1 MIMENNRLMILAIK
15 AKSTRILKHW
25 KSDRKRTWYVGSQ
38 WHFSYGNIFQQ
49 KCGRTDEEELKWNLD
64 RLIESFKESC
74 KEVNVELEP
83 NSFTIY
89 ISDYEAFNE
98 VSFSDSCVV
107 PYNKGVLKKCF
118 DFKERKKRKMVSGLT
133 ASTGIDVLI
142 DGQMKCI
149 PIEKIVNMWASGEKS
164 LLVKS
169 YNTRSKKIEWKPIID
184 VRQNL
189 ISDNVNVVD
198 YIYSNGL
205 GTIRTIMSDN
215 LRLRTRSS
223 KWITAKN
230 LKEEVVNDAN
240 DLIYFDLGIH
250 TSDIPTPIEL
260 YQLNIQGNHNFFA
273 NDLLVGDLTRE

>member
-1 MIMENNRLMILAIK
+1 MENNNRLMILAIK

-74 KEVNVELEP
+74 KEVNVELAP

-89 ISDYEAFNE
+89 VSDYEAFND
-98 VSFSDSCVV
+98 VAFSDSCVV
-107 PYNKGVLKKCF
+107 PYNKGPLKKCF
-118 DFKERKKRKMVSGLT
+118 DFKPRKKREMASGLT
-133 ASTGIDVLI
+133 ASAGIDVLI
-142 DGQMKCI
+142 DGQMKSMS
-149 PIEKIVNMWASGEKS
+149 IEKIVNMWASGEKS

>member
-1 MIMENNRLMILAIK
+1 METNNRLMMLAIK

-74 KEVNVELEP
+74 KEVNVELES

-98 VSFSDSCVV
+98 VIFSDSCVV
-107 PYNKGVLKKCF
+107 PYNKGPLKKCF
-118 DFKERKKRKMVSGLT
+118 DFKPRKKRKMISGLT
-133 ASTGIDVLI
+133 ASAGIDVLL
-142 DGQMKCI
+142 DGQMKCMR
-149 PIEKIVNMWASGEKS
+149 IEEIVNMWNSGEKS

-184 VRQNL
+184 VRKGL
-189 ISDNVNVVD
+189 VSDNANIV
-198 YIYSNGL
+198 YYFYSNGL

-215 LRLRTRSS
+215 LRLRTKSS

-273 NDLLVGDLTRE
+273 NDILVGDLTRE

>member
-1 MIMENNRLMILAIK
+1 MLAIK

-25 KSDRKRTWYVGSQ
+25 KNDRKRTWYVGSK
-38 WHFSYGNIFQQ
+38 WIFSYGNDFQ
-49 KCGRTDEEELKWNLD
+49 KECGRTDAEELKWNLD
-64 RLIESFKESC
+64 RLIESFKENC
-74 KEVNVELEP
+74 KEVNVELAT
-83 NSFTIY
+83 NSFVIY
-89 ISDYEAFNE
+89 ISDYSAFE
-98 VSFSDSCVV
+98 DVAFSDSCVV
-107 PYNKGVLKKCF
+107 PYNKGVLKRCF
-118 DFKERKKRKMVSGLT
+118 DFRERKKRKMMSGLE
-133 ASTGIDVLI
+133 ASAGIDVLI
-142 DGQMKCI
+142 DDQMKCMS
-149 PIEKIVNMWASGEKS
+149 IEKIANMWISGEKS

-215 LRLRTRSS
+215 LRLRTKSS

>member
-1 MIMENNRLMILAIK
+1 MENNRLMMLAIK

-25 KSDRKRTWYVGSQ
+25 KNDRKRTWYVGSK
-38 WHFSYGNIFQQ
+38 WIFSYGNDFQ
-49 KCGRTDEEELKWNLD
+49 KECGRTDAEELKWNLD
-64 RLIESFKESC
+64 RLIESFKENC
-74 KEVNVELEP
+74 KEVNVELDP
-83 NSFTIY
+83 NSFVIY
-89 ISDYEAFNE
+89 ISDYSAFE
-98 VSFSDSCVV
+98 DVAFSDSCVV
-107 PYNKGVLKKCF
+107 PYNKGVLKRCF
-118 DFKERKKRKMVSGLT
+118 DFRERKKRKMMSGLE
-133 ASTGIDVLI
+133 ASAGIDVLI
-142 DGQMKCI
+142 DDQMKCMS
-149 PIEKIVNMWASGEKS
+149 IEKIANMWISGEKS

-215 LRLRTRSS
+215 LRLRTKSS

>member
-1 MIMENNRLMILAIK
+1 MENNNKLMILAIK

-98 VSFSDSCVV
+98 VIFSDSCVV
-107 PYNKGVLKKCF
+107 PYNKGSLKKCF
-118 DFKERKKRKMVSGLT
+118 DFKPRKKRKMISGLT
-133 ASTGIDVLI
+133 ASAEIDVLI

-149 PIEKIVNMWASGEKS
+149 PIEKIVNMWNSGEKS

-169 YNTRSKKIEWKPIID
+169 YNTRSKKIEWKTIID

-189 ISDNVNVVD
+189 ISGNVNIVD
-198 YIYSNGL
+198 CIYSNGL
-205 GTIRTIMSDN
+205 GTIQTSMSDN
-215 LRLRTRSS
+215 LRLRTKSS

-230 LKEEVVNDAN
+230 LKEEVINDAN
-240 DLIYFDLGIH
+240 DPGYFDLGIH
-250 TSDIPTPIEL
+250 KSNISTPINL

-273 NDLLVGDLTRE
+273 NDILVGDLTRE

>member
-1 MIMENNRLMILAIK
+1 METNNRLMMLAIK

-74 KEVNVELEP
+74 KEVNVELES

-98 VSFSDSCVV
+98 VIFSDSCVV
-107 PYNKGVLKKCF
+107 PYNKGPLKKCF
-118 DFKERKKRKMVSGLT
+118 DFKPRKKRKMISGLT
-133 ASTGIDVLI
+133 ASAGIDVLL
-142 DGQMKCI
+142 DGQMKCMR
-149 PIEKIVNMWASGEKS
+149 IEEIVNMWNSGEKS

-184 VRQNL
+184 VRKGL
-189 ISDNVNVVD
+189 VSDNANIV
-198 YIYSNGL
+198 YYFYSNGL

-215 LRLRTRSS
+215 LRLRTKSS

>member
-1 MIMENNRLMILAIK
+1 MLAIK

-25 KSDRKRTWYVGSQ
+25 KNDRKRTWYVGSK
-38 WHFSYGNIFQQ
+38 WIFSYGNDFQ
-49 KCGRTDEEELKWNLD
+49 KECGRTDAEELKWNLD
-64 RLIESFKESC
+64 RLIESFKENC
-74 KEVNVELEP
+74 KEVNVELDP
-83 NSFTIY
+83 NSFVIY
-89 ISDYEAFNE
+89 ISDYSAFE
-98 VSFSDSCVV
+98 DVAFSDSCVV
-107 PYNKGVLKKCF
+107 PYNKGVLKRCF
-118 DFKERKKRKMVSGLT
+118 DFRERKKRKMMSGLE
-133 ASTGIDVLI
+133 ASAGIDVLI
-142 DGQMKCI
+142 DDQMKCMS
-149 PIEKIVNMWASGEKS
+149 IEKIANMWISGEKS

-215 LRLRTRSS
+215 LRLRTKSS

>member
-1 MIMENNRLMILAIK
+1 METNNRLMMLAIK

-74 KEVNVELEP
+74 KEVNVELES

-98 VSFSDSCVV
+98 VIFSDSCVV
-107 PYNKGVLKKCF
+107 PYNKGPLKKCF
-118 DFKERKKRKMVSGLT
+118 DFKPRKKRKMISGLT
-133 ASTGIDVLI
+133 ASAGIDVLL

-149 PIEKIVNMWASGEKS
+149 PIEKIVNMWNSGEKS

-189 ISDNVNVVD
+189 ISDNANVVD

-215 LRLRTRSS
+215 LRLRTKSS

>member
-1 MIMENNRLMILAIK
+1 MENNNKLMILAIK

-98 VSFSDSCVV
+98 VIFSDSCVV
-107 PYNKGVLKKCF
+107 PYNKGALKKCF
-118 DFKERKKRKMVSGLT
+118 DFKPRKKRKMISGLT
-133 ASTGIDVLI
+133 ASAEIDVLI

-149 PIEKIVNMWASGEKS
+149 PIEKIVNMWNSGEKS

-169 YNTRSKKIEWKPIID
+169 YNTLSKKIEWKPIID

-189 ISDNVNVVD
+189 ISGNVNIVD
-198 YIYSNGL
+198 CIYSNGL
-205 GTIRTIMSDN
+205 GTIQTSMSDN
-215 LRLRTRSS
+215 LRLRTKSS

-230 LKEEVVNDAN
+230 LKEEVINDAN
-240 DLIYFDLGIH
+240 DTGYFDLGIH
-250 TSDIPTPIEL
+250 KSNISTPINL

-273 NDLLVGDLTRE
+273 NDILVGDLTRE

>member
-1 MIMENNRLMILAIK
+1 MENNNRLMMLAIK

-49 KCGRTDEEELKWNLD
+49 KCGRADKEELKWNLD

-89 ISDYEAFNE
+89 ISDYEAFND
-98 VSFSDSCVV
+98 VAFSDSCVV
-107 PYNKGVLKKCF
+107 PYNKWPLKKCF

-133 ASTGIDVLI
+133 ASAGIDVLI

-215 LRLRTRSS
+215 LRLRTKSS

>member
-1 MIMENNRLMILAIK
+1 MENNNKLMILAIK

-64 RLIESFKESC
+64 RLIESFKERC

-89 ISDYEAFNE
+89 ISDYEAFND
-98 VSFSDSCVV
+98 VAFFDSCVV
-107 PYNKGVLKKCF
+107 PYNKGPLKKCF
-118 DFKERKKRKMVSGLT
+118 DFKPRKKREIVSGLT
-133 ASTGIDVLI
+133 ASARIDVLLNS
-142 DGQMKCI
+142 QMKCMS
-149 PIEKIVNMWASGEKS
+149 IEKIASMWLSGEKS

-169 YNTRSKKIEWKPIID
+169 YNTRSKKIEWKPILD
-184 VRQNL
+184 VRKNL
-189 ISDNVNVVD
+189 VPNNANIV
-198 YIYSNGL
+198 YYFYSNGL
-205 GTIRTIMSDN
+205 GTIKTHISDN
-215 LRLRTRSS
+215 LRLRTKSS

-230 LKEEVVNDAN
+230 LQEEVINDAN
-240 DLIYFDLGIH
+240 DLGYFDLGVH
-250 TSDIPTPIEL
+250 KSDIHMPIEL

-273 NDLLVGDLTRE
+273 NDILVGDLTKE

>member
-89 ISDYEAFNE
+89 VSDYEAFND
-98 VSFSDSCVV
+98 VAFSDSCVV
-107 PYNKGVLKKCF
+107 PYNKGPLKKCF
-118 DFKERKKRKMVSGLT
+118 DFKERKKRKMISGLT
-133 ASTGIDVLI
+133 ASAGIDVLL
-142 DGQMKCI
+142 DGQMKCMR
-149 PIEKIVNMWASGEKS
+149 IEEIVNMWNSGEKS

-184 VRQNL
+184 VRKGL
-189 ISDNVNVVD
+189 VSDNANIV
-198 YIYSNGL
+198 YYFYSNGL

-215 LRLRTRSS
+215 LRLRTKSS

>member
-1 MIMENNRLMILAIK
+1 MILAIK

-83 NSFTIY
+83 NSFKIY
-89 ISDYEAFNE
+89 ISDYEAFND
-98 VSFSDSCVV
+98 VAFSDSCVV

-118 DFKERKKRKMVSGLT
+118 DFKERKKRKMTSGLT
-133 ASTGIDVLI
+133 ASAGIDVLI
-142 DGQMKCI
+142 DGQMKCM
-149 PIEKIVNMWASGEKS
+149 PIEKIVNMWDSGKKS

-169 YNTRSKKIEWKPIID
+169 YNTRSKKIEWKLIID
-184 VRQNL
+184 VRKGL
-189 ISDNVNVVD
+189 VSDNANIV
-198 YIYSNGL
+198 YYFYSNGL
-205 GTIRTIMSDN
+205 GTIKTHMSDN
-215 LRLRTRSS
+215 LRLRTKSN
-223 KWITAKN
+223 KWVPAKN

-240 DLIYFDLGIH
+240 DLIYFDLEIH
-250 TSDIPTPIEL
+250 KSDIHTPIEL